1 MVTSASAR
9 GASAWWLF
17 APVVFLSAFL
27 LFQVQPIIGRA
38 LLPWFGGGS
47 SVWMTTLLFFQVA
60 LLLGYAYAHVIGRLA
75 PRAQA
80 AVHVALLLAAAVTLP
95 IIPREALRP
104 DDASRP
110 ALRLLAALAVT
121 VGPTFVLLATTGPLL
136 QRWFAMAHA
145 GRSPY
150 PLYAV
155 SNAGSLLALLT
166 YPVLVEPLLG
176 LRAQSWGWSAGYVAF
191 ALACAALAWRS
202 LRGARAVDSAPGE
215 VASPEPR
222 PGVGRMAAW
231 VALPA
236 AATVLLMATTNQ
248 VTQDIAS
255 VPLLWVLPLAVYLL
269 TFIFCFSSDRVYD
282 GPLFSILLAVALIY
296 SVFLLQRPTLPLG
309 FHILFS
315 TSIVF
320 FGCMSLHGETAR
332 LKPGPAHLTLFYL
345 LVALGG
351 AIGGAFVGIAA
362 PVLFEGFWEYHLA
375 LWLTPALVLAAQF
388 AGQRPDVRLVGGAAA
403 ALVVLGV
410 VLMAQVERRSADVIF
425 RERNFYG
432 LVRVLERPS
441 TSSEHVLRTLEH
453 GRIIHGIQRLDPAH
467 ARAPLAY
474 YTPDS
479 GVGVTFAQ
487 LPPADEE
494 EIRVGVIGLG
504 AGVIAAY
511 AQPGEAWVFYEID
524 PLVTEVAER
533 YFTYLGDAR
542 DRGATV
548 EVRHGDARLV
558 LERELREGA
567 PGRFDVLVVDA
578 FSGDSVPSHLLTRE
592 AFEVYWQHLEPDG
605 VLVVQVTNRH
615 IDLTPVVRGLAAER
629 GLTASL
635 VVDRTVE
642 PDSYGSAWV
651 LVTGDEAF
659 LGAVE
664 GSVTPW
670 QAHARTPRIWTDDR
684 SDVFGLLVLN

>member
-1 MVTSASAR
+1 M
-9 GASAWWLF
+9 
-17 APVVFLSAFL
+17 FLSAFL

-47 SVWMTTLLFFQVA
+47 SVWMTTLLFFQAA
-60 LLLGYAYAHVIGRLA
+60 LLLGYGYAHVIGRLA

-104 DDASRP
+104 EDASRP
-110 ALRLLAALAVT
+110 ALRLLIALAVT

-136 QRWFAMAHA
+136 QRWFATANA

-166 YPVLVEPLLG
+166 YPVLVEPLSG
-176 LRAQSWGWSAGYVAF
+176 LRAQSWAWSAGYVAF
-191 ALACAALAWRS
+191 ALACGALAWRS
-202 LRGARAVDSAPGE
+202 LRGARGLEAARAEAAP
-215 VASPEPR
+215 PEPR

-236 AATVLLMATTNQ
+236 VATMLLMATTNQ

-255 VPLLWVLPLAVYLL
+255 VPLLWVLPLAIYLL
-269 TFIFCFSSDRVYD
+269 TFILCFSSDRVYD
-282 GPLFSILLAVALIY
+282 GPLFSVLLVIALFY
-296 SVFLLQRPTLPLG
+296 SVYLLQRPALG
-309 FHILFS
+309 LGWHVLFS
-315 TSIVF
+315 GSLVF

-351 AIGGAFVGIAA
+351 AIGGAFVGLVA
-362 PVLFEGFWEYHLA
+362 PVLFEGFWEYHVA

-388 AGQRPDVRLVGGAAA
+388 AGGRPDRRLVAGAAA
-403 ALVVLGV
+403 GLLVLGG
-410 VLMAQVERRSADVIF
+410 VLTAQVQQRSADVIF

-432 LVRVLERPS
+432 VVRVIERPS
-441 TSSEHVLRTLEH
+441 RSSEHVLRTLEH
-453 GRIIHGIQRLDPAH
+453 GRIVHGIQRQDPSH

-504 AGVIAAY
+504 AGVIASY
-511 AQPGEAWVFYEID
+511 AQPEEAWVFYEID
-524 PLVTEVAER
+524 PLVTDVAES
-533 YFTYLGDAR
+533 YFTYLRDAR
-542 DRGATV
+542 DRGTTV

-558 LERELREGA
+558 MERELREGV

-578 FSGDSVPSHLLTRE
+578 FSGDSVPTHLLTRE

-615 IDLTPVVRGLAAER
+615 IDLTPVARGLAAER
-629 GLTASL
+629 GHEALL

-651 LVTGDEAF
+651 LVTRDEAF
-659 LGAVE
+659 LAAVE
-664 GSVTPW
+664 ASVTPW

-684 SDVFGLLVLN
+684 SDVFGLLVFN